1 MSRRLLLVIALG
13 FLLALAGPAGADKND
28 WEAQGVM
35 SDACQCI
42 VFCPCEF
49 QSTPSFNHCEDTSV
63 LSIQKGHYGDV
74 KLDGLR
80 VCVVSQS
87 PEGQRMADAKGSF
100 KFAHIYVPQT
110 ATDAEAK
117 ALAEVVRRV
126 FGSHVKE
133 ASRISPDET
142 VEKVRMDVMI
152 QPNHHKVT
160 IPGILELDLETVP
173 GGDGKSP
180 IVLHNMSSASVGF
193 GDVLVAQSNVY
204 KYTQGDIAWDYSGR
218 SASIRSF
225 KFEGRIV
232 SK

>member
-1 MSRRLLLVIALG
+1 VSRALCLVAALG
-13 FLLALAGPAGADKND
+13 LALALAGPARADKND
-28 WEAQGVM
+28 WEVQGVM

-49 QSTPSFNHCEDTSV
+49 QSTPSFNHCEDALV
-63 LSIQKGHYGDV
+63 LHIQKGHYGDV

-80 VCVVSQS
+80 ICVVSQS
-87 PEGQRMADAKGSF
+87 PEGQRMADATGNF
-100 KFAHIYVPQT
+100 KFAHLYVPET
-110 ATDAEAK
+110 VTDAQAK
-117 ALAEVVRRV
+117 ALAEVARRA
-126 FGSHVKE
+126 FGTQVKE

-142 VEKVRMDVMI
+142 VEKVRMDVML

-173 GGDGKSP
+173 GGDGKTPMVIHNSP
-180 IVLHNMSSASVGF
+180 YAALGF
-193 GDVLVAQSNVY
+193 GDIQVAQSNVY

-218 SASIRSF
+218 SASIRTF
-225 KFEGRIV
+225 KLQGRIA